1 MKNKY
6 VFFALLV
13 CIALLPSCN
22 KKYKNSD
29 GSSYSNN
36 KGVGGSAND
45 LLSESKYSS
54 IKIEIQYMAGFAPD
68 ASAVN
73 LLKDF
78 LTARLNKSVGIT
90 VVQKEIPASSNGTLT
105 VQQVAD
111 IEKENRTVF
120 TTDKELG
127 VYFLFTNGG
136 YSNANVLGVAYNNTS
151 MCLFGKTINDNSG
164 NVGQASRTKLTA
176 TVLEHEFGHIL
187 GLVDVGSKMQTNHK
201 DSPNGAHCNN
211 KDCLM
216 YYAVET
222 TDVLG
227 FLITGNIPTLDA
239 NCLAD
244 LKLNGGK

>member
-6 VFFALLV
+6 ITIVLAFGVAF
-13 CIALLPSCN
+13 LPFCN
-22 KKYKNSD
+22 KNSPT
-29 GSSYSNN
+29 SYSNN

-45 LLSESKYSS
+45 LLSEAKYTSVS
-54 IKIEIQYMAGFAPD
+54 VEIQYMTGFAPD

-78 LTARLNKSVGIT
+78 LSARLNKSGGIT
-90 VVQKEIPASSNGTLT
+90 IVQKEISAASNAALS

-111 IEKENRTVF
+111 IEKNNRTVF
-120 TTDKELG
+120 TSGKELG
-127 VYFLFTNGG
+127 VYFLFTNGEYTDG
-136 YSNANVLGVAYNNTS
+136 KVLGVAYNNTS
-151 MCLFGKTINDNSG
+151 MCIFGKTIHDNSG
-164 NVGQASRTKLTA
+164 NVGQASRTKLTT

-187 GLVDVGSKMQTNHK
+187 GLVDVGTAMQTNHK

-211 KDCLM
+211 KNCLM
-216 YYAVET
+216 YYAAET

-227 FLITGNIPTLDA
+227 LLLTGNIPTLDA
-239 NCLAD
+239 NCLND